1 MIYANGMTLQ
11 YKDGTVALKDVHLD
25 IKKGEF
31 VYVTGPSGSGKTSLL
46 KLIIGMEYPTSGSL
60 NVLGRNI
67 TKSNAAQIRSM
78 RREIGPVFQDFK
90 LIEGRTAMENVIIG
104 MRFLNIPHKDMKT
117 DAKNALAIVG
127 LENKVNTH
135 VENLSWGES
144 QRVAI
149 ARALA
154 RRPRLILADEPTG
167 NLDKDN
173 SLNILKLFATIKD
186 KDTTVIVTTHA
197 THLIENETNAA
208 LIRIDKGNVIVE
220 AH

>member
-1 MIYANGMTLQ
+1 MIYANGISLQ
-11 YKDGTVALKDVHLD
+11 YKDGSVALKDVHLD

-173 SLNILKLFATIKD
+173 SLNMLKLFATIKD

>member
-1 MIYANGMTLQ
+1 MIYANGISLQ
-11 YKDGTVALKDVHLD
+11 YKDGSVALKDVHLD

>member
-1 MIYANGMTLQ
+1 
-11 YKDGTVALKDVHLD
+11 
-25 IKKGEF
+25 
-31 VYVTGPSGSGKTSLL
+31 
-46 KLIIGMEYPTSGSL
+46 
-60 NVLGRNI
+60 
-67 TKSNAAQIRSM
+67 M

-127 LENKVNTH
+127 LENKANTH

-173 SLNILKLFATIKD
+173 SLNILKLLATIKD